1 MIAAVFYAKSP
12 HFVLEALSYHTQGL
26 GAFGNVIIVSAQRL
40 EDHLSLKCL
49 CQAFKGMRAGWT
61 PGFIIQKSA
70 AGSAFF
76 RSIGSRS
83 EVMTLL
89 L

>member
-40 EDHLSLKCL
+40 EDHLSLKRL
-49 CQAFKGMRAGWT
+49 C
-61 PGFIIQKSA
+61 
-70 AGSAFF
+70 
-76 RSIGSRS
+76 
-83 EVMTLL
+83 
-89 L
+89 